1 MIFAILIVDFK
12 SFRLNKAW
20 CCIMKKHVVSFF
32 LLISMPV
39 WGTHDALFA
48 KFRQTHVGSTL
59 VLDRT
64 SWVVETKEANQLGAR
79 IILLRNSFEL
89 GKVARQTRRIF
100 TITINPQTLKKSF
113 THQIEYSST
122 SWGKALD
129 GLSVCS
135 LIAFGAVMYALG
147 KQ

>member
-1 MIFAILIVDFK
+1 MREYALF
-12 SFRLNKAW
+12 SFL
-20 CCIMKKHVVSFF
+20 FF
-32 LLISMPV
+32 LISV
-39 WGTHDALFA
+39 QAWGMQGSLFK
-48 KFRQTHVGSTL
+48 KFREAHTGGTL
-59 VLDRT
+59 VLDDVC
-64 SWVVETKEANQLGAR
+64 WCVEKKEANKLGAR
-79 IILLRNSFEL
+79 IILLRNSVEL

-100 TITINPQTLKKSF
+100 TIAQNPQTLKKSF

-122 SWGKALD
+122 SWGKTLD